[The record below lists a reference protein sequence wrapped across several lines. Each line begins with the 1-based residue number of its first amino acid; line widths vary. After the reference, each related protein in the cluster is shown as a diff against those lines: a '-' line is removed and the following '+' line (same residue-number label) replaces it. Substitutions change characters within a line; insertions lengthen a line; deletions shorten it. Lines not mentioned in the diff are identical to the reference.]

1 MKKRYV
7 LLAGLAVGFVLGSR
21 SGRQTYDKLK
31 SEAEK
36 VWNSPDVQA
45 GVQCLLGQFQRVGG
59 PGRQAFGVGLHVGAE
74 SLVGVHRFA

>member
-7 LLAGLAVGFVLGSR
+7 LLAGLAAGFVLGSR

-45 GVQCLLGQFQRVGG
+45 GVQQVTETVREQG
-59 PGRQAFGVGLHVGAE
+59 PEVAE
-74 SLVGVHRFA
+74 KIQDSVRESVEKVRKS

>member
-31 SEAEK
+31 SETEK

-45 GVQCLLGQFQRVGG
+45 GVQQVTETVREHG
-59 PGRQAFGVGLHVGAE
+59 PEVAEKIQETVREGVDKVRN
-74 SLVGVHRFA
+74 S